1 MRVVLDTNVL
11 LVSISN
17 RSPYHWVYLGLLH
30 GEYELCVTTDILLEY
45 AEIIERHMGVEASE
59 SLQGTLDNL
68 SNVILTTSYFQFDL
82 ITKDRDDNKFVDCA
96 VAANALFIVSEDKD
110 FRVLEKIPF
119 PKVEVLGLEAFK
131 MKLIKQ
137 GDA

>member
-17 RSPYHWVYLGLLH
+17 RSPYHWVYRALLQR
-30 GEYELCVTTDILLEY
+30 EYELCVTTDILFEY
-45 AEIIERHMGVEASE
+45 AEIFERHMGVEASE

-68 SNVILTTSYFQFDL
+68 SNVILTTSYFRFDL

-96 VAANALFIVSEDKD
+96 VAANAHFIVSEDKD
-110 FRVLEKIPF
+110 FKVLEKIPF

-131 MKLIKQ
+131 IKLTKQ
-137 GDA
+137 DNT

>member
-17 RSPYHWVYLGLLH
+17 RSPYHWVYRALLQR
-30 GEYELCVTTDILLEY
+30 EYELCVTTDILFEY
-45 AEIIERHMGVEASE
+45 AEIVERHMGVEASE

-68 SNVILTTSYFQFDL
+68 SNVILTTSYFRFDL

-96 VAANALFIVSEDKD
+96 VAANAHFIVSEDKD
-110 FRVLEKIPF
+110 FKVLEKIPF

-131 MKLIKQ
+131 IKLTKQ
-137 GDA
+137 DNT

>member
-17 RSPYHWVYLGLLH
+17 RSPYHWVYRALLQR
-30 GEYELCVTTDILLEY
+30 EYELCVTTDILSEY
-45 AEIIERHMGVEASE
+45 AEIVERHMGVEASE

-68 SNVILTTSYFQFDL
+68 SNVILTTSYFRFDL

-96 VAANALFIVSEDKD
+96 VAANAHFIVSEDKD
-110 FRVLEKIPF
+110 FKVLDKIPF

-131 MKLIKQ
+131 IKLTKQ
-137 GDA
+137 DNT

>member
-17 RSPYHWVYLGLLH
+17 RSPYHWVYLGLLQ

-96 VAANALFIVSEDKD
+96 VAANAHFIVSEDKD

-137 GDA
+137 GVS

>member
-17 RSPYHWVYLGLLH
+17 RSPYHWVYRALLQR
-30 GEYELCVTTDILLEY
+30 EYELCVTTDIPFEY
-45 AEIIERHMGVEASE
+45 AEIVERHMGVEASE

-68 SNVILTTSYFQFDL
+68 SNVILTTSYFRFDL

-96 VAANALFIVSEDKD
+96 VAANAHFIVSEDKD
-110 FRVLEKIPF
+110 FKVLEKIPF

-131 MKLIKQ
+131 IKLTKQ
-137 GDA
+137 DNT

>member
-11 LVSISN
+11 LVSISD
-17 RSPYHWVYLGLLH
+17 RSPYHWVFLGLLQ
-30 GEYELCVTTDILLEY
+30 GEYELCVTTDILFEY

-68 SNVILTTSYFQFDL
+68 SNVLLTTSYFRFDL

-96 VAANALFIVSEDKD
+96 VAANAHFIVSEDRD
-110 FRVLEKIPF
+110 FRVLETIPF
-119 PKVEVLGLEAFK
+119 PKIEVLSLKEFK
-131 MKLIKQ
+131 MKLVQQ
-137 GDA
+137 GI